1 MNREVQLN
9 LPITISSVG
18 LKDAKPI
25 IRVRR
30 VLNSRKSLKFAQQ
43 FSRPG
48 KRLKV
53 EIKSGKM
60 VKSLDFFKA
69 TTSALDIS
77 ESLFVFVKSYS
88 ISPVRIMKKAL
99 SLRFF
104 RKTQECIDH
113 WI

>member
-53 EIKSGKM
+53 EIKSGEM
-60 VKSLDFFKA
+60 VKSLDFFQ
-69 TTSALDIS
+69 
-77 ESLFVFVKSYS
+77 SYNKCC
-88 ISPVRIMKKAL
+88 RYK
-99 SLRFF
+99 
-104 RKTQECIDH
+104 
-113 WI
+113 